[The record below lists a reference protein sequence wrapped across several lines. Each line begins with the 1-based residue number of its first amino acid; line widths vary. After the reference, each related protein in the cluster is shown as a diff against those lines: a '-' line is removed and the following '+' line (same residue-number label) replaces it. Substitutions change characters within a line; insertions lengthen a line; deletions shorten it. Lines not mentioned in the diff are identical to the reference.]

1 MAEYDYIVV
10 GAGSAGGVAATRLS
24 EDPRTRVLLLEAGP
38 ASHWLSPIPI
48 AVAKL
53 IDDPKANWCYVAQP
67 EANMAGRALGVPRGR
82 MLGGSSSING
92 MVFVRGQPLDYDTW
106 AQLGNRGWSY
116 ADVLPFFKKMEH
128 YEAGASELRSE
139 GGLLRVSESGDRSP
153 LYDAL
158 FAAAQELG
166 LPRNPDYNGADQE
179 GMCVAQTT
187 IANGRRQSVAEC
199 YLKPAANRPNLHI
212 VTEALAERLVLDGR
226 RCTGVR
232 YRRGTT
238 TEQAAARREVLVS
251 SGTINSPKLLELSGI
266 GQPEILKAH
275 GIEVRHALRG
285 VGGGLRDHL
294 SPRMGW
300 GIRQPGVSYN
310 DKARGVG
317 LAWQVIRYA
326 LKRDGFLS
334 LATAPMLAFVK
345 TRPEL
350 ASPDVQLHFMPY
362 TFTSQRKLHERAGM
376 TVILYQM
383 RPESLGSVHIQSAQ
397 PEQVP
402 AIHFNFLANELDRRT
417 TIDSIRYTRRLMETH
432 AMHQICGAE
441 FKPGSKVESED
452 EILDWVRRSA
462 ETAYHPVGTCKM
474 GSDDGA
480 VVDERLRVHGMQGLR
495 VADASIM
502 PTLVSGNTNA
512 PCMMIGEKAAAMVM
526 EDASRGTV
534 HSA

>member
-10 GAGSAGGVAATRLS
+10 GAGAAGGVAASRLS

-38 ASHWLSPIPI
+38 ARHWLSPIPI

-53 IDDPKANWCYVAQP
+53 IDDPKANWCYQAQP
-67 EANMAGRALGVPRGR
+67 EPNMADRSLGVPRGR

-92 MVFVRGQPLDYDTW
+92 MVFVRGQSLDYDTW
-106 AQLGNRGWSY
+106 AQFGNRGWSY

-128 YEAGASELRSE
+128 YEAGASELRAE
-139 GGLLRVSESGDRSP
+139 GGPLRVSESADRSP

-158 FAAAQELG
+158 FAAAEELG
-166 LPRNPDYNGADQE
+166 LPVNSDYNGADQE

-187 IANGRRQSVAEC
+187 ISNGRRQSVAEC
-199 YLKPAANRPNLHI
+199 YLKPAASRPNLHI
-212 VTEALAERLVLDGR
+212 VTEALAERLLFDGK
-226 RCTGVR
+226 RCNGVR
-232 YRRGTT
+232 YRRGAT
-238 TEQAAARREVLVS
+238 TEQATARGEVILS
-251 SGTINSPKLLELSGI
+251 SGAINSPKLLELSGI
-266 GQPEILKAH
+266 GRPEILNAH
-275 GIEVRHALRG
+275 AIDVRHALPG
-285 VGGGLRDHL
+285 VGEGLRDHL

-300 GIRQPGVSYN
+300 GIKQRGVSYN
-310 DKARGVG
+310 DKARGTG
-317 LAWQVIRYA
+317 LAWQIIRYA

-334 LATAPMLAFVK
+334 LSTAPMLAFVK

-362 TFTSQRKLHERAGM
+362 TFTAQRKLHERAGM

-383 RPESLGSVHIQSAQ
+383 RPESLGSVHIQSAH

-417 TIDSIRYTRRLMETH
+417 TIDSIHYTRRLMETG
-432 AMHQICGAE
+432 AMRGICGAE
-441 FKPGSKVESED
+441 FKPGQQVKSED

-474 GSDDGA
+474 GSDSGA

-495 VADASIM
+495 VVDASIM
-502 PTLVSGNTNA
+502 PTLVSGNTNGS
-512 PCMMIGEKAAAMVM
+512 CMMIGEKAAAMVV

-534 HSA
+534 HST